1 MRRVPMTLTAALL
14 LCATATAAPA
24 MTPTETVKTRV
35 ESALQSLSQ
44 TSGGS
49 PESIEQRRVE
59 LRRAADSLFDFTEM
73 GRRALGR
80 HWADRTPAEREEFVK
95 LFTDLIARS
104 YIGKIDHY
112 AGETIA
118 YTAERV
124 DGDEASVQSRVV
136 TAKGSQI
143 PVEYRLHRVNDDWS
157 AYVFPSSGN
166 PGGVRLFHVPQG
178 TNQDVETLVFT
189 QNSARLFV
197 RGDLVVNNDNIL
209 LSTTDFTSADQDAT
223 MVTEVDPPTGG
234 DVNGTVVA
242 H

>member
-1 MRRVPMTLTAALL
+1 MRRVLMTLTAALL

-143 PVEYRLHRVNDDWS
+143 PLEYRLHRVNDDWS
-157 AYVFPSSGN
+157 AYDVFVENVSLVGTYRSQFDRIIRSESFASLLR
-166 PGGVRLFHVPQG
+166 RLREKGQVA
-178 TNQDVETLVFT
+178 E
-189 QNSARLFV
+189 AR
-197 RGDLVVNNDNIL
+197 
-209 LSTTDFTSADQDAT
+209 
-223 MVTEVDPPTGG
+223 
-234 DVNGTVVA
+234 
-242 H
+242 

>member
-1 MRRVPMTLTAALL
+1 MRRVLMTLTAALL

-35 ESALQSLSQ
+35 EAALQNLSQ
-44 TSGGS
+44 TSASS
-49 PESIEQRRVE
+49 PASIEQRRVE

-143 PVEYRLHRVNDDWS
+143 PVEYRLHRVDDGWS
-157 AYVFPSSGN
+157 AYDVFVENVSLVGTYRSQFDRIIRSESFASLLR
-166 PGGVRLFHVPQG
+166 RLREKGQVA
-178 TNQDVETLVFT
+178 D
-189 QNSARLFV
+189 AR
-197 RGDLVVNNDNIL
+197 
-209 LSTTDFTSADQDAT
+209 
-223 MVTEVDPPTGG
+223 
-234 DVNGTVVA
+234 
-242 H
+242 

>member
-1 MRRVPMTLTAALL
+1 MRSVLTTLTVALL

-24 MTPTETVKTRV
+24 MTPTETVKARV
-35 ESALQSLSQ
+35 EAALQNLSQ
-44 TSGGS
+44 T
-49 PESIEQRRVE
+49 PATNAASIEQRRVE

-118 YTAERV
+118 YTSERV

-136 TAKGSQI
+136 TAKGTQI
-143 PVEYRLHRVNDDWS
+143 PVEYRLHRINDGWS
-157 AYVFPSSGN
+157 AYDVFVENVSLVGTYRSQFDRIIRSESFAALLQ
-166 PGGVRLFHVPQG
+166 RLRDKGQVA
-178 TNQDVETLVFT
+178 D
-189 QNSARLFV
+189 AR
-197 RGDLVVNNDNIL
+197 
-209 LSTTDFTSADQDAT
+209 
-223 MVTEVDPPTGG
+223 
-234 DVNGTVVA
+234 
-242 H
+242 

>member
-1 MRRVPMTLTAALL
+1 MRRVLMTLTAALL

-35 ESALQSLSQ
+35 ESALQNLSR

-104 YIGKIDHY
+104 YIGRIDHY

-157 AYVFPSSGN
+157 AYDVLVENVSLVGTYRSQFDRIIRSESFASLLR
-166 PGGVRLFHVPQG
+166 RLREKGQVA
-178 TNQDVETLVFT
+178 E
-189 QNSARLFV
+189 AR
-197 RGDLVVNNDNIL
+197 
-209 LSTTDFTSADQDAT
+209 
-223 MVTEVDPPTGG
+223 
-234 DVNGTVVA
+234 
-242 H
+242 

>member
-1 MRRVPMTLTAALL
+1 MRSVLTTLTAALL

-24 MTPTETVKTRV
+24 MTPTETVKARV
-35 ESALQSLSQ
+35 EAALQNLSQ
-44 TSGGS
+44 T
-49 PESIEQRRVE
+49 PATNPVSIEQRRVE

-118 YTAERV
+118 YTSERV

-136 TAKGSQI
+136 TAKGTQI
-143 PVEYRLHRVNDDWS
+143 PVEYRLHRVNDGWS
-157 AYVFPSSGN
+157 AYDVFVENVSLVGTYRSQFDRIIRSESFAALLQ
-166 PGGVRLFHVPQG
+166 RLRDKGQVA
-178 TNQDVETLVFT
+178 E
-189 QNSARLFV
+189 AR
-197 RGDLVVNNDNIL
+197 
-209 LSTTDFTSADQDAT
+209 
-223 MVTEVDPPTGG
+223 
-234 DVNGTVVA
+234 
-242 H
+242 

>member
-1 MRRVPMTLTAALL
+1 MRRVLMTLTAALL

-35 ESALQSLSQ
+35 EAALQNLSQ

-157 AYVFPSSGN
+157 AYDVFVENVSLVGTYRSQFDRIIRSESFASLLR
-166 PGGVRLFHVPQG
+166 RLREKGQVA
-178 TNQDVETLVFT
+178 E
-189 QNSARLFV
+189 AR
-197 RGDLVVNNDNIL
+197 
-209 LSTTDFTSADQDAT
+209 
-223 MVTEVDPPTGG
+223 
-234 DVNGTVVA
+234 
-242 H
+242 

>member
-35 ESALQSLSQ
+35 EAALQNLSQ

-104 YIGKIDHY
+104 
-112 AGETIA
+112 
-118 YTAERV
+118 
-124 DGDEASVQSRVV
+124 
-136 TAKGSQI
+136 
-143 PVEYRLHRVNDDWS
+143 
-157 AYVFPSSGN
+157 
-166 PGGVRLFHVPQG
+166 
-178 TNQDVETLVFT
+178 
-189 QNSARLFV
+189 
-197 RGDLVVNNDNIL
+197 
-209 LSTTDFTSADQDAT
+209 
-223 MVTEVDPPTGG
+223 
-234 DVNGTVVA
+234 
-242 H
+242 